1 MAGFYFSFTNELVLF
16 LCHAMMR
23 TGKISFSK
31 KYLDAIASALL
42 SAFQIPYVFY
52 VLSHYP

>member
-1 MAGFYFSFTNELVLF
+1 MAGFYLSFTNELVLF
-16 LCHAMMR
+16 LCHAMIR

-42 SAFQIPYVFY
+42 SALQIP
-52 VLSHYP
+52 